1 MKIALIG
8 YGKMGHEIEK
18 IAISRNHSIHIII
31 DLDNI
36 DELNS
41 QKFKECDV
49 AIEFTNPSVVLSNI
63 YSCFESGIPIVTGT
77 TGWHEHLETVKQKC
91 KEADSTLFYASNY
104 SVGVNL
110 FFAINEFVA
119 GIMNKFPE
127 YDVSM
132 KESHHIHKLDAP
144 SGTAITLAD
153 GITDNLSRKES
164 WTLENPNNNEILIDV
179 VREGEITGIHDVLY
193 NSEVDFIN
201 LTHHAKNR
209 SGFALGAVLAAEFI
223 NGKKGVY
230 TMKDLLRA

>member
-18 IAISRNHSIHIII
+18 IAISRNHTIHLII
-31 DLDNI
+31 DIANI
-36 DELNS
+36 DEIRS
-41 QKFKECDV
+41 DKFKECDV

-63 YSCFESGIPIVTGT
+63 YSCFEANVPIVTGT
-77 TGWHEHLETVKQKC
+77 TGWHDQLVKVKNEC
-91 KEADSTLFYASNY
+91 KKADSTLFYASNY
-104 SVGVNL
+104 SIGVNL

-127 YDVSM
+127 YDISM

-153 GITDNLSRKES
+153 GITDNLSRKKS
-164 WTLENPNNNEILIDV
+164 WTLVNPKNNEILIDV

-223 NGKKGVY
+223 NGKKGVF
-230 TMKDLLRA
+230 TMKDLLHA